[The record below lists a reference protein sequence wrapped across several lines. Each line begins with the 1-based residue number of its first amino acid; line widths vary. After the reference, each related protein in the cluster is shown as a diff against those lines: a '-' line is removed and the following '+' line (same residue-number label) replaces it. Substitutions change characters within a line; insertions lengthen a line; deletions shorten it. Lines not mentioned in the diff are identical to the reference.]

1 MSERLLGAIVA
12 SHGDDKGLVMPP
24 SIAPIQVV
32 VVPIISKGDSEVLDA
47 ARKVVNDLKGK
58 GIRVKL
64 DDREIRPGQKYY
76 DWEIKGV
83 PLRVEIGPRDLAN
96 NSAMLASRLGDKNSS
111 PLSNISESVTKK
123 LDEIGSQM
131 LANSQSHF
139 NASVKELPNF
149 NLEGNEL
156 IFDNPIDTSSVYEMA
171 FDGSDAE
178 AEMIE
183 RSTGLSFL
191 GDSTTP
197 YSKSLP
203 CIITG
208 KSTSRRIYLART
220 Y

>member
-32 VVPIISKGDSEVLDA
+32 VVPIISKGNSEVLDA

-111 PLSNISESVTKK
+111 PL
-123 LDEIGSQM
+123 
-131 LANSQSHF
+131 
-139 NASVKELPNF
+139 
-149 NLEGNEL
+149 
-156 IFDNPIDTSSVYEMA
+156 
-171 FDGSDAE
+171 
-178 AEMIE
+178 
-183 RSTGLSFL
+183 
-191 GDSTTP
+191 
-197 YSKSLP
+197 
-203 CIITG
+203 
-208 KSTSRRIYLART
+208 
-220 Y
+220 